1 MNSKQTLYFSIVGT
15 ISFLMSRNQSVKHG
29 FSDHKLQQI
38 KEIKMWI
45 MTIGGRDVPRSDT
58 LCEMYASACK

>member
-1 MNSKQTLYFSIVGT
+1 
-15 ISFLMSRNQSVKHG
+15 MSRNQSVKHG